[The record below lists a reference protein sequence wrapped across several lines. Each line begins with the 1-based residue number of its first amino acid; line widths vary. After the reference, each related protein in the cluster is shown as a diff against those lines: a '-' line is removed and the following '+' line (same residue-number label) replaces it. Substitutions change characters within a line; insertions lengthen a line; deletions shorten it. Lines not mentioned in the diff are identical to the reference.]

1 MAQMNYYRYTRN
13 DGTTYNAIRHRVD
26 LALAGLGFGA
36 ASAADPSLPRSV
48 YPRVVYCLHPASGRR
63 RSIVC
68 ATPAAFATLTAGG
81 QTLTLPDVGDADGDT
96 WNVTGG
102 RGERVRAPHLIH

>member
-13 DGTTYNAIRHRVD
+13 DGATHNAIRHRVD
-26 LALAGLGFGA
+26 LALAGLGFAA
-36 ASAADPSLPRSV
+36 ASAADAPLAQGVS
-48 YPRVVYCLHPASGRR
+48 PRVVYCLHSASGRR
-63 RSIVC
+63 RAVVC
-68 ATPAAFATLTAGG
+68 ATPAAYATLTAGG

-102 RGERVRAPHLIH
+102 RDERVRAPHLIH